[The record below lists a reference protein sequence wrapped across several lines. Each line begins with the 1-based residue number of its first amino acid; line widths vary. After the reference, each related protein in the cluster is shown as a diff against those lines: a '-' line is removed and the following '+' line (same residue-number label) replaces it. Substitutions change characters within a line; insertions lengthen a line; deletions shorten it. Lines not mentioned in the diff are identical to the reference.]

1 MHQLELI
8 GVHVTNTDQDHRL
21 HDTQPGATPQPDTSE
36 MISFPVRPNSHISRM
51 YQETNEIWY
60 WGIFGRIWIQ
70 KRAQFSSQL
79 PCLTASGSKPLT
91 EETAIMIAP
100 SFIRR
105 LLEVRLA
112 FSLGRVSRTLT
123 VYTVVTWDSPIF
135 NMCRNGDI
143 HELQTVFGSG
153 KMSPYIVNEWG
164 GTLLHVRPFL
174 VNPLQSLILIR
185 PRPYVL
191 ILNFVRG
198 CSSLVLIRIVRQAT
212 DCR

>member
-1 MHQLELI
+1 MAK
-8 GVHVTNTDQDHRL
+8 TDQKSTL
-21 HDTQPGATPQPDTSE
+21 HDTQPGATAQPDTCK
-36 MISFPVRPNSHISRM
+36 MISFPVGPNSHISRM

-79 PCLTASGSKPLT
+79 PCLTASESKPLT

-123 VYTVVTWDSPIF
+123 VYTVVTSDSPIF
-135 NMCRNGDI
+135 DMCRNGDI
-143 HELQTVFGSG
+143 HGLQTVFGSG
-153 KMSPYIVNEWG
+153 EMSPFIVNGWG
-164 GTLLHVRPFL
+164 ETLLHVRPFL
-174 VNPLQSLILIR
+174 VNPLQSLILISSR
-185 PRPYVL
+185 PCVL
-191 ILNFVRG
+191 ILNFARG
-198 CSSLVLIRIVRQAT
+198 CSNLV
-212 DCR
+212 